1 MKLCCFNVK
10 FNRKFY
16 PLVFGLIIS
25 FLTWQVRLDLIVGLT
40 LGLIQASLLRNTK
53 DFLQSDHYQSI
64 EALMQ
69 KLGLTSFRNWVRMNP
84 SRFVDKLCTS
94 NVYSN
99 IEFE

>member
-16 PLVFGLIIS
+16 PLIFGLIIS
-25 FLTWQVRLDLIVGLT
+25 FLIWQVRLDLIVGLT
-40 LGLIQASLLRNTK
+40 FGLIQASLLRNTK

-84 SRFVDKLCTS
+84 SRFIDKLCTS